1 MVNPK
6 RNPSNIWWKVVSSAV
21 SNWDYVRARQPDP
34 MPMIMKEKRE
44 GRKGGRKEREGKTT
58 TNKDA
63 FVRVAEI
70 FVATFPVF

>member
-1 MVNPK
+1 MVEGSVFRRQQLRLCEGK
-6 RNPSNIWWKVVSSAV
+6 A
-21 SNWDYVRARQPDP
+21 ARTDAN
-34 MPMIMKEKRE
+34 ENEREE
-44 GRKGGRKEREGKTT
+44 GREERGRKEREGKTT